1 MDVDQRAG
9 GAGTQRTAT
18 AFWRYLVTLA
28 VVAASTA
35 FGAGTVARAADGR
48 DQTVV
53 AELRLMNEHA
63 AALADLGSTR
73 ISRDTLQTLT
83 STMAEDHRAAARDLL
98 AYAEARGMNMAAV
111 GQPGADR
118 PLHGPLAFDE
128 LRATPVARFDY
139 EFATRVVTDQQAA
152 VDELTSARGIVHDPQ
167 LVALIDAQLPAVR
180 LHLAQARSILA
191 NIPAPTPTPGPPSAV
206 TPPL

>member
-1 MDVDQRAG
+1 MGVG
-9 GAGTQRTAT
+9 KGAGRTETQRTARG
-18 AFWRYLVTLA
+18 FRRYLAALA
-28 VVAASTA
+28 LVAAPTGL
-35 FGAGTVARAADGR
+35 GAGAVSRAADGR

-63 AALADLGSTR
+63 SALAELGSTR
-73 ISRDTLQTLT
+73 VSRDALQSLA
-83 STMAEDHRAAARDLL
+83 STMAEDNRAAARDLL
-98 AYAEARGMNMAAV
+98 AYADAHKMNMAAV

-139 EFATRVVTDQQAA
+139 EFATRVITDRQAA
-152 VDELTSARGIVHDPQ
+152 ADELTSARGIVHDPQ
-167 LVALIDAQLPAVR
+167 LIALIDAELPAVR
-180 LHLAQARSILA
+180 AHLAEAQRILA
-191 NIPAPTPTPGPPSAV
+191 SIPTPAPTQAPPSAA